1 MKHELGSFAESRAAY
16 EEAAL
21 AFDQLAVAHA
31 ERVAYRQGLAN
42 VLVNLAH
49 HYRTRGASH
58 EMLEYERHALALREQ
73 LAAEYPGSAIVQL
86 ELAQSCTN
94 VGVGTP
100 DEAGRQLLE
109 QAIQIWQQLAD
120 PRPTHRSTANT

>member
-1 MKHELGSFAESRAAY
+1 M
-16 EEAAL
+16 
-21 AFDQLAVAHA
+21 AHA
-31 ERVAYRQGLAN
+31 DRVAYRQGLAN

-73 LAAEYPGSAIVQL
+73 LAAEYPESDVLQL

-94 VGVGTP
+94 VGIAEP
-100 DEAGRQLLE
+100 DARPVVSCWSRRSRSGSSWPT
-109 QAIQIWQQLAD
+109 A
-120 PRPTHRSTANT
+120 RPTRRCIVNT